1 MSHHRLSAKQIIPV
15 SLEEAWDFF
24 SSPKNLAVITPDDLD
39 FKITSPVDSENAY
52 PGQIISYQIRP
63 LLGIPMNWVTEI
75 TQVKAPDYFVDTQLS
90 GPYKFWHHE
99 HHFKEVDIGTEI
111 TDILYYALPFGIIGS
126 IVHSLFIRKR
136 VEQIFTYRKKKL
148 EELFGG
154 Q

>member
-99 HHFKEVDIGTEI
+99 HHFKEVDTGTEI